1 MYVIGGY
8 CMIENFRTSI
18 NAKRIFLVVFTVIFI
33 LVSELLFGS
42 YMRNNEHIQVFFF
55 ILIII
60 DLFVYIVFVIRN
72 FSVLG
77 LIILIVNT
85 VVKIMY
91 IFLYVILLNDIIYV
105 YESSLLI
112 YWGVMG
118 TSVLIYP
125 ILILIIMVKTYKNV
139 IIKVDKTALLI
150 LIEGLF
156 LFYLQ
161 FIIKMDFDGEEF
173 QEYVSSI
180 ELSHMTW
187 FVIPLILVAVYY
199 TIYPFKDK
207 ELNEIENA

>member
-1 MYVIGGY
+1 
-8 CMIENFRTSI
+8 MIENFRTSI